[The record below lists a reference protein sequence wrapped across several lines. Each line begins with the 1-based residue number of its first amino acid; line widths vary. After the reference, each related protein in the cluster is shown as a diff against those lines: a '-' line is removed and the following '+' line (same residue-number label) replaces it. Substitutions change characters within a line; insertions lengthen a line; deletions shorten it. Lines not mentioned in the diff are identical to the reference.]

1 MKPYKVRNH
10 KGQSIVAEFETQ
22 PEAAAYLQS
31 QDNPLLY
38 VDFDEPKPVVEPR
51 KPTEFDIFLEK
62 NITKPWFRYL
72 FGGALVW
79 IGFLLI
85 DKPNGWAGW
94 ILMVIGCLFMY
105 EIGLIALVG
114 GFVYFILSSVGNLS
128 IPAAILV
135 GACIIGFAIY
145 KKKS

>member
-1 MKPYKVRNH
+1 MKPYKVRSH
-10 KGQSIVAEFETQ
+10 KGQGIVAEFETQ
-22 PEAAAYLQS
+22 PEAAAYIQG
-31 QDNPLLY
+31 QDNPYLY
-38 VDFDEPKPVVEPR
+38 VDLEEEKPVIEPR
-51 KPTEFDIFLEK
+51 KPTEFDIFLEE

-79 IGFLLI
+79 LGFALI

-94 ILMVIGCLFMY
+94 VLIGIGCLFMY

-114 GFVYFILSSVGNLS
+114 GLIYFILSSVSGLS
-128 IPAAILV
+128 IPAAILI
-135 GACIIGFAIY
+135 GACIIAYAIY

>member
-22 PEAAAYLQS
+22 PEAAAYIQS

-51 KPTEFDIFLEK
+51 KQTKFELFTDE
-62 NITKPWFRYL
+62 NIVKPWFRYP
-72 FGGALVW
+72 FGIFW
-79 IGFLLI
+79 IWLGFKVM
-85 DKPNGWAGW
+85 DTPNSLYGWGGI
-94 ILMVIGCLFMY
+94 ILGCFFMY
-105 EIGLIALVG
+105 EIALVG
-114 GFVYFILSSVGNLS
+114 LVIGFFYFLFSSIGHLS